1 MAERGYPFTYILRA
15 EHVRENLIR
24 FIRSLPIAN
33 QQVSIREERRSDEH
47 SERMHAMLGDI
58 SKQVVWCGARLS
70 TEDWKRFATA
80 MLKKDRF
87 VRDCD
92 DRGQPGT
99 GRVVIGARTREMSAR
114 EINEVITWC
123 EWFGAQHNVRFKD
136 PRADAPVPIGSS
148 VGETP
153 GVSVSRT

>member
-1 MAERGYPFTYILRA
+1 MASADTYILRN
-15 EHVRENLIR
+15 ERVRENLIR
-24 FIRSLPIAN
+24 FIKSLPLGGWRV
-33 QQVSIREERRSDEH
+33 QIRAERRSDEANAA
-47 SERMHAMLGDI
+47 MHAMLGDI
-58 SKQVVWCGARLS
+58 SKQVVWCGAKLS

-99 GRVVIGARTREMSAR
+99 GLVVLGARTREMSGK
-114 EINEVITWC
+114 EIGEIIEWC
-123 EWFGAQHNVRFKD
+123 KWFGAMHSVVFKD
-136 PRADAPVPIGSS
+136 PRTDAPSNPGLAS

-153 GVSVSRT
+153 SASVSR